1 VDDGVIAAVVLAA
14 GRSVRMGRPKL
25 LLPLADGRSMLAHV
39 VGLLKAGGAEPVL
52 VVMSPEEGVADE
64 ADRVGARAVRL
75 GAPLPGEMIGSLQR
89 GLEAAEKTPAEAA
102 LILPGDMPFV
112 QPATIRS
119 ILDLWL
125 LERPPVLVPS
135 FQNRRG
141 HPVCL
146 ARETW
151 ADIQALQP
159 PTSLRDYL
167 RRHGDGIRYLV
178 VEDAGVLEDVDAP
191 EDYDRAMGRGQT

>member
-1 VDDGVIAAVVLAA
+1 MIAAVVLAA

-25 LLPLADGRSMLAHV
+25 LLPLADGRSVLAHV

-64 ADRVGARAVRL
+64 AERIGARAVRL
-75 GAPLPGEMIGSLQR
+75 EESGPGEMIGSLQR
-89 GLEAAEKTPAEAA
+89 GLEALEDTPTEAA

-125 LERPPVLVPS
+125 LERPRVLVPS

-146 ARETW
+146 ARGAW
-151 ADIQALQP
+151 ADIQALRSP
-159 PTSLRDYL
+159 ISLRDYL
-167 RRHGDGIRYLV
+167 RRRGDEIRYLV

-191 EDYDRAMGRGQT
+191 EDYDRAVGRGKT

>member
-1 VDDGVIAAVVLAA
+1 MISAVVLAA

-39 VGLLKAGGAEPVL
+39 VGLLKAGGADPVL
-52 VVMSPEEGVADE
+52 VVMSPEEGVSAE
-64 ADRVGARAVRL
+64 AERIGARSVRVE
-75 GAPLPGEMIGSLQR
+75 ASLPGGMIGSLQR
-89 GLEAAEKTPAEAA
+89 GLEALVDTPAEAA

-112 QPATIRS
+112 QPATVRS

-125 LERPPVLVPS
+125 LEKPPVLVPS
-135 FQNRRG
+135 FRNQRG

-151 ADIQALQP
+151 ADIEALQP

-167 RRHGDGIRYLV
+167 RRRGAEIRYLV

>member
-1 VDDGVIAAVVLAA
+1 MIAAVVLAA
-14 GRSVRMGRPKL
+14 GRSVRMGQPKL

-39 VGLLKAGGAEPVL
+39 VGLLKAGGADPVL
-52 VVMSPEEGVADE
+52 VVMSPEEGVAAE
-64 ADRVGARAVRL
+64 AERTGALSVRVEAS
-75 GAPLPGEMIGSLQR
+75 LPGGMIGSLQR
-89 GLEAAEKTPAEAA
+89 GLEALVDTPAEAA

-125 LERPPVLVPS
+125 LEKPPVLVPS
-135 FQNRRG
+135 FQNQRG

-151 ADIQALQP
+151 ADIEALQP

-167 RRHGDGIRYLV
+167 RRHGAEIRYLV

>member
-1 VDDGVIAAVVLAA
+1 MIAAVVLAA

-39 VGLLKAGGAEPVL
+39 VGLLKAGGANPVL
-52 VVMSPEEGVADE
+52 VVMSAEEGVAAETERME
-64 ADRVGARAVRL
+64 ARSVRVE
-75 GAPLPGEMIGSLQR
+75 PSLPGGMIGSLQR
-89 GLEAAEKTPAEAA
+89 GLEALVDTPAEAA

-135 FQNRRG
+135 FLNQRG

-159 PTSLRDYL
+159 PASLRDYVSL
-167 RRHGDGIRYLV
+167 RSDEIRYLV
-178 VEDAGVLEDVDAP
+178 VEDAGVLKDVDAP
-191 EDYDRAMGRGQT
+191 EDYDRALGRGTT

>member
-1 VDDGVIAAVVLAA
+1 MIAAVVLAA

-39 VGLLKAGGAEPVL
+39 VRLLKAGGAGPVL
-52 VVMSPEEGVADE
+52 VVMTPEEGVAAE
-64 ADRVGARAVRL
+64 AKRIGAWAVQL
-75 GAPLPGEMIGSLQR
+75 EASPPGEMIGSLQR
-89 GLEAAEKTPAEAA
+89 GLEALEDTPAEAA

-112 QPATIRS
+112 QPATVRS

-125 LERPPVLVPS
+125 LERPRVLVPS

-151 ADIQALQP
+151 ANIQALQP
-159 PTSLRDYL
+159 PNTLRDFL
-167 RRHGDGIRYLV
+167 RRHGDMIRYLV

-191 EDYDRAMGRGQT
+191 EDYDRAVGRRQT

>member
-1 VDDGVIAAVVLAA
+1 MIAAVVLAA

-39 VGLLKAGGAEPVL
+39 VGLLKTGGAEPVL
-52 VVMSPEEGVADE
+52 VVMSAEEGLAAE
-64 ADRVGARAVRL
+64 AERIGARSVQVETS
-75 GAPLPGEMIGSLQR
+75 LPGGMIGSLQR
-89 GLEAAEKTPAEAA
+89 GLEELVDTPAEAV

-119 ILDLWL
+119 IMDLWL

-135 FQNRRG
+135 FQNQRG

-159 PTSLRDYL
+159 PASLRDYV
-167 RRHGDGIRYLV
+167 RRHGDEIRHLV

-191 EDYDRAMGRGQT
+191 EDYDRAVGRRQT